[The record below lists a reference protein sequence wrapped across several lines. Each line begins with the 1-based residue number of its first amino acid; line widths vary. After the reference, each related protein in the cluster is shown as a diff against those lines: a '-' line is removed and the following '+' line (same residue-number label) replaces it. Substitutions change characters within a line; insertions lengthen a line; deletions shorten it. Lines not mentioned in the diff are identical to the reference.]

1 MRRALVVLGGCAPGA
16 AFLRKMAA
24 ESDFLLCADS
34 GLDAAIAA
42 GVRPD
47 AVIGDFDSARPESI
61 AYMERENLPHIVYPA
76 IKDDTDG
83 MACARYLLK
92 RRPEE
97 VVFVGAGGGRIDHWM
112 ANFQLLIYLE
122 KNGIRARA
130 EQEDMTAWAVHDRLT
145 VRGTP
150 GQLLSVLQMTE
161 ELQLSLSGLFY
172 PLDHCDVEFG
182 HPLGVSNVLTEPEAQ
197 IAVHKG
203 WALVLH
209 FHPPA

>member
-1 MRRALVVLGGCAPGA
+1 MKALIVLGGDAPGVGLLKA
-16 AFLRKMAA
+16 CAA
-24 ESDFLLCADS
+24 EADFSIAADR
-34 GLDAAIAA
+34 GLEAFDAAGIE
-42 GVRPD
+42 PD
-47 AVIGDFDSARPESI
+47 MLIGDMDSVSPQVLARYESRLS
-61 AYMERENLPHIVYPA
+61 ADRLNC

-83 MACARYLLK
+83 MACARYLLE

-197 IAVHKG
+197 IVVHKG

>member
-1 MRRALVVLGGCAPGA
+1 
-16 AFLRKMAA
+16 
-24 ESDFLLCADS
+24 
-34 GLDAAIAA
+34 
-42 GVRPD
+42 
-47 AVIGDFDSARPESI
+47 
-61 AYMERENLPHIVYPA
+61 
-76 IKDDTDG
+76 
-83 MACARYLLK
+83 
-92 RRPEE
+92 
-97 VVFVGAGGGRIDHWM
+97 M

-182 HPLGVSNVLTEPEAQ
+182 HPLGVSNVLTEPEAHVV
-197 IAVHKG
+197 VHKG